1 MRQYVCSTGVCRA
14 IWLSSI
20 TTDHACARSYSPYR
34 CNRATHRQPRNR
46 FRCGSHHYCQMHDS
60 VKKPVGDEKA
70 GEDRSDKS
78 GGSGTNRWMKEQ
90 GKYRY
95 LVSRPLCAC
104 GGKVSVHRLDLESP
118 LRVWGLDSAIF
129 DLSLLALLAFLG
141 LATEASGRI
150 RFGSSQASRPRGLT
164 PRIIL

>member
-14 IWLSSI
+14 IWLSSV
-20 TTDHACARSYSPYR
+20 TTEYACARSYSPYR

-46 FRCGSHHYCQMHDS
+46 FRCGSHHYCQMHGS
-60 VKKPVGDEKA
+60 VKRPVGDEKA
-70 GEDRSDKS
+70 GGDRSDKS

-104 GGKVSVHRLDLESP
+104 GGKVSVHRFDPGSP

-141 LATEASGRI
+141 LATELAGE
-150 RFGSSQASRPRGLT
+150 FGLDRLRPVDREG
-164 PRIIL
+164 

>member
-14 IWLSSI
+14 IWLSSV
-20 TTDHACARSYSPYR
+20 TTEHACARSYSPYR

-46 FRCGSHHYCQMHDS
+46 FRCGSHHYCQMHGS
-60 VKKPVGDEKA
+60 VKRPVGDEKA
-70 GEDRSDKS
+70 GGDRSDKS

-104 GGKVSVHRLDLESP
+104 GGKVSVHRFDPGSP
-118 LRVWGLDSAIF
+118 LRFWGLDPRYLTCPLIPVGRHITPTSTQ
-129 DLSLLALLAFLG
+129 LLNWPYVCLRLALRPSL
-141 LATEASGRI
+141 
-150 RFGSSQASRPRGLT
+150 QAHQ
-164 PRIIL
+164 